1 MASRTALRVDR
12 SQLAPAAGVLML
24 VLLVGYPLG
33 RLLVT
38 SVEDGAGALI
48 DSLATATVR
57 TAAFNSLWTSAA
69 AATIALLV
77 GTRVALLTERY
88 RVRAAGAIRV
98 AMVGT
103 LLVPP
108 FVSAM
113 SWQATYAPFGLLDD
127 LTGVAAPWLEGRAG
141 VTAVIAVNVAPLA
154 FLVVAAALRGTRVA
168 DLERSARASGASDSA
183 TVRLITL
190 PLIRPALAA
199 GWLLGF
205 AAALSSFGVP
215 AVLGSPAGF
224 ETLTTRVY
232 RAIAFSAR
240 AAAFQEAVAMALLL
254 AVVAL
259 VVVGLADSRLV
270 SGPAGGLA
278 GGAAGRPGTG
288 SAPPPGTVAATSG
301 YLLLSLVL
309 PLGGLLLRAITR
321 AVGVSAA
328 PGNWTLANFQAAL
341 DGRTWEAVGRSV
353 LLAAG
358 AAVLALLAAGLL
370 VFVQRTGAR
379 RWGVAPTV
387 MFAVPGTTIAIAMSL
402 GYGRW
407 IANTAAIILVAYVA
421 KLLALAHRPLAGSV
435 ASIHPDLVRAARA
448 SGAGPMAVAQT
459 VFAPMLRSAA
469 VAAGILVFVFAVHEL
484 TMSSILHGPGNET
497 LAVVVLDYQQIGDP
511 TVTSALAVMLAA
523 AIGAIAAP
531 LLWLR
536 RSWGAPQ

>member
-1 MASRTALRVDR
+1 MCIRDR
-12 SQLAPAAGVLML
+12 AGRKQLTPAAAVLLL

-38 SVEDGAGALI
+38 SVEDGMGALV
-48 DSLATATVR
+48 DSLATAAVR
-57 TAAFNSLWTSAA
+57 TATFNSLWTSVA
-69 AATIALLV
+69 AATMALLV
-77 GTRVALLTERY
+77 GTGVALLTERY

-113 SWQATYAPFGLLDD
+113 SWQATYAPFGLVDD
-127 LTGVAAPWLEGRAG
+127 LAGVAVPWLEGRAG

-183 TVRLITL
+183 TLRLITL
-190 PLIRPALAA
+190 PLIRPALVA

-259 VVVGLADSRLV
+259 VVVGLADSRMV
-270 SGPAGGLA
+270 SGPADGLA

-288 SAPPPGTVAATSG
+288 SSPPAGAVAATSG

-309 PLGGLLLRAITR
+309 PLCGLLLRAVTR
-321 AVGVSAA
+321 AIGVSAT
-328 PGNWTLANFQAAL
+328 PGNWTLGNFQAAL

-370 VFVQRTGAR
+370 VLVQRSGAR

-387 MFAVPGTTIAIAMSL
+387 MVAVPGTTIALAMSL

-448 SGAGPMAVAQT
+448 SGAGPTAVART
-459 VFAPMLRSAA
+459 VFAPMLRSAV
-469 VAAGILVFVFAVHEL
+469 VAAGILVFMFAVHEL
-484 TMSSILHGPGNET
+484 TMSSILHGPGTET
-497 LAVVVLDYQQIGDP
+497 LAVVILDYQQIGDP
-511 TVTSALAVMLAA
+511 TVTAALAVMLTAVMAA
-523 AIGAIAAP
+523 FAAP
-531 LLWLR
+531 LFWLR